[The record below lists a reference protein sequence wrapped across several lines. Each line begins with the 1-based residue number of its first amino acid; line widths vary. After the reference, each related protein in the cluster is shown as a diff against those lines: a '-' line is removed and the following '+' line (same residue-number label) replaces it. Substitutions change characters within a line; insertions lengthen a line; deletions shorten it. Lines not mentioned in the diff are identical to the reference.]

1 MDNELILKKVSS
13 EDDFKYFSQVFFN
26 EDVMLMNYG
35 RVFTLE
41 EAKKCYKG
49 ILKNSLKYN
58 ELGSFKVFINNTEE
72 FIGICSININ
82 ESLDEVELEYLLLPQ
97 YWGNGYGTEIARI
110 LLNICK
116 KITSVKKASAIID
129 PKNIASRKI
138 LEKYGFKSESI
149 FRIDDGSLAETLTL
163 IVN

>member
-58 ELGSFKVFINNTEE
+58 ELGSFKVFINNTKE

-82 ESLDEVELEYLLLPQ
+82 EFLDEVELEYLLLPQ

-129 PKNIASRKI
+129 
-138 LEKYGFKSESI
+138 
-149 FRIDDGSLAETLTL
+149 DGSLAETLTL